1 MKFKNLILCF
11 SIIALLFNCSSSS
24 SDDLSGPNPDPD
36 PDPMAKVTYDA
47 DIKSIIDNNCI
58 QCHGNPPTQGAPS
71 SFTTFTQVKNGVN
84 NIISRIKST
93 SNRMPPSPNSPLSQA
108 QIDLIEK
115 WKDDGLLE
123 N

>member
-1 MKFKNLILCF
+1 MNIKNLILGF
-11 SIIALLFNCSSSS
+11 AVIALMFNCSSSS
-24 SDDLSGPNPDPD
+24 SDDLSNQNPDPD
-36 PDPMAKVTYDA
+36 PDPMVKVTYDA

-58 QCHGNPPTQGAPS
+58 QCHGNPPNPGPTS
-71 SFTTFTQVKNGVN
+71 YTTYTQVKNGVN

-93 SNRMPPSPNSPLSQA
+93 SNRMPPSPNSPLSQT